1 MNSHHDADGSALSH
15 IGRKPKKCG
24 ICYRDFTRH
33 FERHFKKMH
42 PDDQLCVA
50 QWVSGAKYVIVPLK
64 EKQPASSIIM
74 ENQPD
79 IFQESDHVLGKRRRP
94 SSPSAAEKE
103 QVKRPKV
110 DEDPN
115 R

>member
-64 EKQPASSIIM
+64 EKQPASSINM
-74 ENQPD
+74 ENQPNNE
-79 IFQESDHVLGKRRRP
+79 QEADSVLGKRRRP
-94 SSPSAAEKE
+94 TSPSAAEKE